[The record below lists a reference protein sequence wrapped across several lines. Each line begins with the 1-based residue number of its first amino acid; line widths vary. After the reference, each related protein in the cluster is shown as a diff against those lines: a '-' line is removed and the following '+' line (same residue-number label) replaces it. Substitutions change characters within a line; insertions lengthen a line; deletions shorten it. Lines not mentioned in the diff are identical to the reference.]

1 MEMDKIFQ
9 QKLKEFFLQWTNSKI
24 QTGINVSDW
33 WEIVVKPLIKKLSIE
48 RSLELSKEKLGELNL
63 LEIKQSYLVRK
74 IQSGQMKHLH
84 DLYLVQSNIDQW
96 HKIACEKIKLI
107 SKCDEVSLNENF
119 IVYHHELHKRHIKK
133 NIHPKVRMTLKN

>member
-1 MEMDKIFQ
+1 MDKIFQ
-9 QKLKEFFLQWTNSKI
+9 QKLKEFFPQWTNSKI

-33 WEIVVKPLIKKLSIE
+33 WEIE
-48 RSLELSKEKLGELNL
+48 RSLELSKEKLSELNL
-63 LEIKQSYLVRK
+63 LEIRQSYLVRK

-119 IVYHHELHKRHIKK
+119 IVYHHELHKRHIK
-133 NIHPKVRMTLKN
+133 RTSTLKL

>member
-1 MEMDKIFQ
+1 MDKIFQ
-9 QKLKEFFLQWTNSKI
+9 QKLKEFFPQWTNSKI

-33 WEIVVKPLIKKLSIE
+33 WEIE
-48 RSLELSKEKLGELNL
+48 RSLELSKEKLSELNL
-63 LEIKQSYLVRK
+63 LEIRQSYLVRK